1 MGRID
6 LVAVVASALLLG
18 YIVESVRRRRLR
30 EEYSILWLATAA
42 ILLLLSLVRPA
53 LDIIARALGIAA
65 PVNALFVVGFAFTTM
80 ILLHF
85 STVISRLSRE
95 NRELA
100 QRYALLVYRLQHDEA
115 IADAEQT
122 DIVATGNARA
132 IAGRIAGDAM
142 RDIGTG
148 GGQGRGMSG

>member
-6 LVAVVASALLLG
+6 LVVVLASTLLLG

-30 EEYSILWLATAA
+30 EEYSILWLATATA
-42 ILLLLSLVRPA
+42 LLLLSLVRPA
-53 LDIIARALGIAA
+53 LDIIARALGIAT
-65 PVNALFVVGFAFTTM
+65 PVNALFVVGFAFTTI

-100 QRYALLVYRLQHDEA
+100 QRYALLVYRLQHEKIEA
-115 IADAEQT
+115 APENGRTSNA
-122 DIVATGNARA
+122 VPAATH
-132 IAGRIAGDAM
+132 D
-142 RDIGTG
+142 DC
-148 GGQGRGMSG
+148 

>member
-65 PVNALFVVGFAFTTM
+65 PVNALFVVGFAFTTI

-100 QRYALLVYRLQHDEA
+100 QRYALLVYRLQQDRDASEA
-115 IADAEQT
+115 ARSEQAVPVGGARVAVGHGDAE
-122 DIVATGNARA
+122 
-132 IAGRIAGDAM
+132 
-142 RDIGTG
+142 
-148 GGQGRGMSG
+148 

>member
-6 LVAVVASALLLG
+6 IVAIVASTLLLI
-18 YIVESVRRRRLR
+18 YIIESVRRRRLR
-30 EEYSILWLATAA
+30 EEYSILWLATA
-42 ILLLLSLVRPA
+42 IVVLLLATIRPA
-53 LDIIARALGIAA
+53 LALLARALGILT

-100 QRYALLVYRLQHDEA
+100 QRYALLVFRLQEEQARHPMDDASDALRKETVGSALADHIEEA
-115 IADAEQT
+115 
-122 DIVATGNARA
+122 
-132 IAGRIAGDAM
+132 
-142 RDIGTG
+142 
-148 GGQGRGMSG
+148 

>member
-6 LVAVVASALLLG
+6 LVAIVASAILLG

-42 ILLLLSLVRPA
+42 VLLLLALIRPA
-53 LDIIARALGIAA
+53 LDILARALGIIS
-65 PVNALFVVGFAFTTM
+65 PVNALFVVGFAFTTI

-85 STVISRLSRE
+85 STVVSRLARE

-100 QRYALLVYRLQHDEA
+100 QRYALLVHQLE
-115 IADAEQT
+115 EKE
-122 DIVATGNARA
+122 ATGYDREAA
-132 IAGRIAGDAM
+132 ATAGDTPREQRDSGVVM
-142 RDIGTG
+142 R
-148 GGQGRGMSG
+148 S

>member
-18 YIVESVRRRRLR
+18 YIIESVRRRRLR
-30 EEYSILWLATAA
+30 EEYSILWLATATV
-42 ILLLLSLVRPA
+42 LLLLSLVRPA
-53 LDIIARALGIAA
+53 LDIIAHALGIAA
-65 PVNALFVVGFAFTTM
+65 PVNALFVVGFAFTTI

-100 QRYALLVYRLQHDEA
+100 QRYALLVYRLQQEKA
-115 IADAEQT
+115 ASETAQPERIAP
-122 DIVATGNARA
+122 ISGGSVAT
-132 IAGRIAGDAM
+132 D
-142 RDIGTG
+142 
-148 GGQGRGMSG
+148 QGHGE

>member
-6 LVAVVASALLLG
+6 LVAIVASALLLG

-42 ILLLLSLVRPA
+42 VLLLLALVRPA
-53 LDIIARALGIAA
+53 LDIIAHALGIVT
-65 PVNALFVVGFAFTTM
+65 PVNALFVVGFAFTTI

-100 QRYALLVYRLQHDEA
+100 QRYALLVYRLQREQSQTERTDEA
-115 IADAEQT
+115 
-122 DIVATGNARA
+122 VAT
-132 IAGRIAGDAM
+132 DST
-142 RDIGTG
+142 TG
-148 GGQGRGMSG
+148 AANEHNVFLQSVAKSANE

>member
-6 LVAVVASALLLG
+6 LVAIVASTLLLG

-30 EEYSILWLATAA
+30 EEYSILWLATATI
-42 ILLLLSLVRPA
+42 ILLLALIRPA
-53 LDIIARALGIAA
+53 LNILSRALGIYS
-65 PVNALFVVGFAFTTM
+65 PVNALFVVGFAFTTI

-100 QRYALLVYRLQHDEA
+100 QRYALLVYRLQREQSHMD
-115 IADAEQT
+115 QT
-122 DIVATGNARA
+122 DGAISDETGHSITA
-132 IAGRIAGDAM
+132 D
-142 RDIGTG
+142 
-148 GGQGRGMSG
+148 RG

>member
-6 LVAVVASALLLG
+6 IVAIVASTLLLI
-18 YIVESVRRRRLR
+18 YIIESVRRRRLR
-30 EEYSILWLATAA
+30 EEYSILWLATA
-42 ILLLLSLVRPA
+42 IVVLLLATIRPA
-53 LDIIARALGIAA
+53 LALLARALGILT

-100 QRYALLVYRLQHDEA
+100 QRYALLVFRLQE
-115 IADAEQT
+115 EQT
-122 DIVATGNARA
+122 RHPMDD
-132 IAGRIAGDAM
+132 AGDALPKETVGSALA
-142 RDIGTG
+142 DQIEEA
-148 GGQGRGMSG
+148 